1 MTAFADLERDLR
13 KSTEEREAA
22 LEELQSIN
30 EELQSANEELET
42 TNEEL
47 QSANEEL
54 QTTNEELQSTNEEL
68 ETTNE
73 ELQSTNAEL
82 DATNRELAHRTEEL
96 NSLAFIQRVT
106 IRSLNAA
113 VILLDANGR
122 ITMWNLA
129 AERLLG
135 VPEDEAMGQLFWTLH
150 VPAIDGGLLQK
161 IRKSMAQNA
170 PLRAEQLTYELPNG
184 SQGHAMVMAIPILD
198 NGTALGALVTFE
210 DATRVS
216 NLTAEVT
223 ALKANNNN
231 HGRRTRR

>member
-1 MTAFADLERDLR
+1 
-13 KSTEEREAA
+13 
-22 LEELQSIN
+22 
-30 EELQSANEELET
+30 
-42 TNEEL
+42 
-47 QSANEEL
+47 
-54 QTTNEELQSTNEEL
+54 
-68 ETTNE
+68 
-73 ELQSTNAEL
+73 
-82 DATNRELAHRTEEL
+82 
-96 NSLAFIQRVT
+96 
-106 IRSLNAA
+106 
-113 VILLDANGR
+113 
-122 ITMWNLA
+122 MWNLA

-170 PLRAEQLTYELPNG
+170 PLRAEQLTYEVPNG

-216 NLTAEVT
+216 NLTAEVA